1 MNIDVQSEE
10 SDIQSEDSVLL
21 KDGVVY
27 STIVYSRGSTRLASC
42 ERCGLWALCYPEAG
56 KKLSLLWL
64 TLGWSHLH
72 AHDASVSTWPLTT
85 HHVLCLMQ
93 IHTISFLLT
102 WWHDHTSCSV
112 LWSRTLVHTHLF
124 EPQIFGCSDYPALTS
139 TKSICGTHRA
149 LDRVK
154 KRILTIWSLKRPRYD
169 RVVQWLM
176 T

>member
-1 MNIDVQSEE
+1 MNIDIQSEE
-10 SDIQSEDSVLL
+10 SDIQSEESVLP

-27 STIVYSRGSTRLASC
+27 SAIVYSRGSTRLASC
-42 ERCGLWALCYPEAG
+42 KRCGLWTLRYPEAG

-112 LWSRTLVHTHLF
+112 LWSRTLVHTHPIQASNIRLLRLQ
-124 EPQIFGCSDYPALTS
+124 PWLLQIYLWYAQSKLDCVKIGIS
-139 TKSICGTHRA
+139 TIC
-149 LDRVK
+149 
-154 KRILTIWSLKRPRYD
+154 SLKRPRYD
-169 RVVQWLM
+169 RLDRWLM